1 MTKPSPSQLL
11 ISHLEWSIR
20 HLEDSLKR
28 ETSDYFQNAAL
39 QRFRF
44 TFELTLK
51 TLKAH
56 ATEQGAT
63 LDNKDCVNYALER
76 GWINTLEDWEHI
88 DACYNDLVK
97 TPPQNAKEIF
107 LELGAFAKSFESLYQ
122 QMKKDIQPHP
132 LNA

>member
-20 HLEDSLKR
+20 HLEDSLQR
-28 ETSDYFQNAAL
+28 ESSDYFQNAAL

-44 TFELTLK
+44 TFELTVK

-63 LDNKDCVNYALER
+63 LETRDCVNYVLER
-76 GWINTLEDWEHI
+76 GWIDKLEDWTHI
-88 DACYNDLVK
+88 DACYNDLIK
-97 TPPQNAKEIF
+97 TPPQNGKEIF
-107 LELGAFAKSFESLYQ
+107 QDLAGFAKSFESLYQ
-122 QMKKDIQPHP
+122 KMKKDIHPHP
-132 LNA
+132 LTA